1 MMHNPKYTPSG
12 RRTEQPAA
20 SQGVLSGRLSAAF
33 LSPAAPALSTM
44 SVSVLTEHCKREI
57 SDYRKGMPCNEQY
70 VLELLRRATLQCD
83 QDAWFCL
90 QQCLSEIALSWIHSH
105 VYRDAAYRYDS
116 IENYVAQAFERFW
129 IATACNRKLEF
140 HSLSAA
146 LKYLYISLNSVILDS
161 MRTYSRSK
169 EVPLPEPGSQG
180 EPAIED
186 SIDGGELWPILRDMF
201 PGRREQRLIHLFFY
215 CGLKPREI
223 VRFCPQEFSDVREV
237 YSLRR
242 SIYDQL
248 LRNVHQLRWQLGS
261 D

>member
-1 MMHNPKYTPSG
+1 
-12 RRTEQPAA
+12 
-20 SQGVLSGRLSAAF
+20 
-33 LSPAAPALSTM
+33 M
-44 SVSVLTEHCKREI
+44 SVSVLAEHCKREI
-57 SDYRKGMPCNEQY
+57 SDYRKGMSCNEQY

-129 IATACNRKLEF
+129 IATTCNRKLEF

-242 SIYDQL
+242 NIYDQL